1 MEKGEK
7 MIDAINHRSES
18 QSQLLKAHLESGKEI
33 TAKDAL
39 LKLGIGRLAAR
50 IHELRVDHN
59 LPIKTR
65 VERKGK
71 RSWAV
76 YSLKRGD

>member
-1 MEKGEK
+1 
-7 MIDAINHRSES
+7 MIDTINHRSKTQAE
-18 QSQLLKAHLESGKEI
+18 LLKAHLERGKEI

-65 VERKGK
+65 VESKGN
-71 RSWAV
+71 RRWAV
-76 YSLKRGD
+76 YSLERGSNE